1 MNECHCVLIRRLEAN
16 GNKDKQIIPISEINY
31 QIGIYS
37 GCYWPP
43 HSTVFFREGDED
55 QVMSK

>member
-31 QIGIYS
+31 VNGHLIQLYFS
-37 GCYWPP
+37 GKMMKIKWCR
-43 HSTVFFREGDED
+43 SR
-55 QVMSK
+55 S